1 MKTKPIDNV
10 KLGIFVLASLLFLIF
25 SLYMIGRNRN
35 LFGSTFTI
43 HTSFHNV
50 NGLTPGNN
58 VRFSGIDVGTV
69 QKIEI
74 ESDTSILVT
83 MVIEEQTRIYIKE
96 NSLASVGSDGLMGS
110 KLININ
116 PGTMDSPSVEEGG
129 LIFSLKP
136 IETDEM
142 LRTLNTTNDNFEIIS
157 NDLKNITQKINNSN
171 SLWQLLSD
179 TVITKDLKQAVNNIN
194 IAGRNA
200 AVAGEVIIDLTRS
213 AKNGEGL
220 IGSLLVDTLLTEKLR
235 SSLNA
240 IQHASDQAATAT
252 NDLNDLV
259 AKLKAGEGTLGN
271 LLTDT
276 LLVHKL
282 HNSLDNIEEGTNRFS
297 ENMEAMRHNFL
308 FRSYFKKLE
317 KDSIQSAKKK

>member
-10 KLGIFVLASLLFLIF
+10 KLGIFVITSLLFLIF

-35 LFGSTFTI
+35 IFGSTFTI
-43 HTSFHNV
+43 KASFYNV

-58 VRFSGIDVGTV
+58 VRFSGIDIGTV
-69 QKIEI
+69 RKIEI

-83 MVIEEQTRIYIKE
+83 MVIDQEARVHIKE
-96 NSLASVGSDGLMGS
+96 NSVAAVGSDGLMGN

-116 PGTMDSPSVEEGG
+116 AGSIGSPSVKEGDK
-129 LIFSLKP
+129 IYSVKP

-157 NDLKNITQKINNSN
+157 NDLKTITQKINNSN
-171 SLWQLLSD
+171 SLWRLLSD
-179 TVITKDLKQAVNNIN
+179 TVITMDLKEAVKNIKV
-194 IAGRNA
+194 AGRNA
-200 AVAGEVIIDLTRS
+200 VVAGDVIIDLTRS

-220 IGSLLVDTLLTEKLR
+220 IGSLLVDTLLTDKLR
-235 SSLNA
+235 SSLDA
-240 IQHASDQAATAT
+240 IQQASNQAAEAT
-252 NDLNDLV
+252 DDLNDMV
-259 AKLKAGEGTLGN
+259 ARLKAGDGTLGN

-276 LLVHKL
+276 LLIYKL
-282 HNSLDNIEEGTNRFS
+282 HMSLDNIEEGTDRFN

-308 FRSYFKKLE
+308 FSGYFKKLE
-317 KDSIQSAKKK
+317 KDSIKSTRKK